1 MRLKNRRDFLKT
13 NEWRKHLQRL
23 STLFC
28 CLLLVSACNSGNTS
42 TSTASRVASIS
53 ETRQVE
59 IEDHLVS
66 AFENGTTDIQ
76 YGYIEN
82 LNDGRGYTAGRAGFT
97 SGTGDLLLVVQR
109 YSQLATG
116 NALEKYLPDLR
127 KVNGSDSVAGLDG
140 MEAVWANAANDP
152 KFKLAQD
159 QINNEQYRQPARKLA
174 TALGLQLPLSKV
186 AVYEAGIQHGYG
198 DNLDTV
204 NQIAERTSAQVGGS
218 PTEGIDEKVWLKA
231 FLVQRKQDLLHPA
244 NSATAAEWV
253 ESVDRADAM
262 LRLFYANQ
270 FDLTG
275 VVQITVFDM
284 LFTL

>member
-1 MRLKNRRDFLKT
+1 MIKC
-13 NEWRKHLQRL
+13 RKLMQSL

-28 CLLLVSACNSGNTS
+28 CLLLVSACNSGNSS
-42 TSTASRVASIS
+42 TSTASTVASIS
-53 ETRQVE
+53 EARQVE

-109 YSQLATG
+109 YSQLVAG
-116 NALEKYLPDLR
+116 NALEKYLPALH
-127 KVNGSDSVAGLDG
+127 KVDGSDSVAGLDG
-140 MEAVWANAANDP
+140 IEADWANAANDP
-152 KFKLAQD
+152 KFKLVQD

-174 TALGLQLPLSKV
+174 AVLGLQWPLSKA

-204 NQIAERTSAQVGGS
+204 NQIAERASAQVGGS
-218 PTEGIDEKVWLKA
+218 PAKGIDEKVWLKA
-231 FLVQRKQDLLHPA
+231 FLEQRKQDLLHPA
-244 NSATAAEWV
+244 NSTTAAVWV

-262 LRLFYANQ
+262 LRLFDANQ

-275 VVQITVFDM
+275 VVQITVFNKS
-284 LFTL
+284 FTL

>member
-1 MRLKNRRDFLKT
+1 MKK
-13 NEWRKHLQRL
+13 L

-42 TSTASRVASIS
+42 TASRVASIS
-53 ETRQVE
+53 EARQVE

-66 AFENGTTDIQ
+66 AFENGTADIQ
-76 YGYIEN
+76 YGYIDN
-82 LNDGRGYTAGRAGFT
+82 LDDGRGYTAGRAGFT

-109 YSQLATG
+109 YAQLAAG
-116 NALEKYLPDLR
+116 NALEKYLPALR

-140 MEAVWANAANDP
+140 MEADWAAAAKDVA
-152 KFKLAQD
+152 FRTAQD
-159 QINNEQYRQPARKLA
+159 QINDEQYRQPARQLA
-174 TALGLQLPLSKV
+174 TALGLQWPLSKA

-204 NQIAERTSAQVGGS
+204 NQIAERASAQVGGS
-218 PTEGIDEKVWLKA
+218 PAKGSDEKAWLKA
-231 FLVQRKQDLLHPA
+231 FLQQRKQNLLHPA
-244 NSATAAEWV
+244 NSATAAEWA

-262 LRLFYANQ
+262 LRLFDANQ

-275 VVQITVFDM
+275 VVKITVFGKS
-284 LFTL
+284 FTL